1 MNDGSSEP
9 LDPVAEARR
18 DLAPDAKVCGH
29 CLIWRPNRQEA
40 SGRWV
45 GPCRL
50 MPGRGDLPPT
60 AASCDRFLPR
70 GKPIPTVAPE
80 TPSRRRART
89 IVGPTLRRAGGT
101 TVANIRPA
109 APPRPDVELGDL
121 FDMTRNELT
130 EILRDVLADAMGD
143 GDAPPLAGKWEG
155 GSVVLKP
162 ANAELQ
168 PRELPID
175 SIFRK
180 VVMIRDRLRV
190 LEAKVN
196 AHPKLTD
203 GEKVELQSYVTRCYG
218 SLTTFN
224 VLFRDKEDHFVGEKG

>member
-1 MNDGSSEP
+1 M
-9 LDPVAEARR
+9 AEARR
-18 DLAPDAKVCGH
+18 GLDEGAKICGH
-29 CLIWRPNRQEA
+29 CLIWKPNRQEA

-70 GKPIPTVAPE
+70 GKPIPSAPPAE
-80 TPSRRRART
+80 VTRRRSRT
-89 IVGPTLRRAGGT
+89 ISGPTLRRAGAV
-101 TVANIRPA
+101 VAPGSAFTAPA
-109 APPRPDVELGDL
+109 PKPDVDLGDF

-130 EILRDVLADAMGD
+130 EILREALADAMGD
-143 GDAPPLAGKWEG
+143 GDTPPLASKWEG
-155 GSVVLKP
+155 GNVVLKP
-162 ANAELQ
+162 ANPELQ
-168 PRELPID
+168 SRELPID
-175 SIFRK
+175 SLFRK

-190 LEAKVN
+190 LEAKLN

-203 GEKVELQSYVTRCYG
+203 GEKVEMQSYVTKCYG

-224 VLFRDKEDHFVGEKG
+224 VLFREKDDHFVGEKG